1 MARGSS
7 FLSSSASG
15 WLCARLDGAEYLRGA
30 WLLLFL
36 FLSLAVCLAGG
47 CGSPSRSRAR
57 SRVCLVSRTSTPRT
71 STPAGVSGLPGAPG
85 LRGAPA
91 GPPQLTPPPRRAG
104 TSTIQEPRPHPA
116 RRTPEP
122 AGVPP
127 GYPPAAGRRAR
138 ARPGAPRSI
147 PWRPGRSNTGAR
159 GPTGVPCQLSRFRC
173 QPQAACQL
181 VLVVRAS
188 YPSACGAPGAPPG
201 APGARSP
208 PCGAR
213 LCVVL
218 LEFGHLSAELGPI
231 RLRGYDQL
239 CEVGQAGEQ
248 KHDNGWGMRSSRW
261 KKIM

>member
-1 MARGSS
+1 MEAQPQTE
-7 FLSSSASG
+7 ASQ
-15 WLCARLDGAEYLRGA
+15 
-30 WLLLFL
+30 
-36 FLSLAVCLAGG
+36 V
-47 CGSPSRSRAR
+47 RAIR
-57 SRVCLVSRTSTPRT
+57 H
-71 STPAGVSGLPGAPG
+71 SGLSPAAP
-85 LRGAPA
+85 RPD
-91 GPPQLTPPPRRAG
+91 RRRL
-104 TSTIQEPRPHPA
+104 EPRHLIND
-116 RRTPEP
+116 
-122 AGVPP
+122 G
-127 GYPPAAGRRAR
+127 RAR

-218 LEFGHLSAELGPI
+218 LEFNHLSAELGPI

>member
-1 MARGSS
+1 MQYKQS
-7 FLSSSASG
+7 FLGRPSG
-15 WLCARLDGAEYLRGA
+15 SCLE
-30 WLLLFL
+30 
-36 FLSLAVCLAGG
+36 AVCAARWCGVSSWGVAPLVSLPQPRCVPGG

-57 SRVCLVSRTSTPRT
+57 NRVCLVSRTSTPRT

-173 QPQAACQL
+173 QHQAACQL
-181 VLVVRAS
+181 VLVVERVDW
-188 YPSACGAPGAPPG
+188 C
-201 APGARSP
+201 
-208 PCGAR
+208 
-213 LCVVL
+213 
-218 LEFGHLSAELGPI
+218 
-231 RLRGYDQL
+231 
-239 CEVGQAGEQ
+239 AGCPEGVRPLVS
-248 KHDNGWGMRSSRW
+248 HEG
-261 KKIM
+261 